1 MSHLKET
8 ENCILC
14 GSKVPSVGHSRFYVR
29 HDGSTK
35 LSQVISELPTNLHRR
50 LQIDWSLRQFC
61 CRDCKI
67 LLEKR
72 QKVSAKVAQIE
83 ADILNNRI
91 NVSKGTCSK
100 KLSYDCDPAINTST
114 PKRTDVILQ
123 TTSHPVPP
131 VSPIQPISSKRLCDR
146 SCQTQTTFQSHEHGH
161 EDLGCKIIVSWPSQ
175 QRQRKV
181 HDMTEDNQ
189 NKDIHWVNHVKV
201 SNRVSG
207 NELPD
212 DKPIK
217 NCLSD
222 LDNSKVAP
230 SAIEHICQ
238 RANYVNLVS
247 RECLG
252 IIQEN
257 ENTTEGMLETLKS
270 MHSYVPRWTSKE
282 NITHFTDIGHVGD
295 QVTVERSVNCLM
307 AVSNGFT
314 ATERLE
320 GIYFEIADWHADLKF
335 LDV

>member
-14 GSKVPSVGHSRFYVR
+14 GSKVPSIGHSRFYVR

-83 ADILNNRI
+83 ADILNRI

-161 EDLGCKIIVSWPSQ
+161 EDLGCK
-175 QRQRKV
+175 
-181 HDMTEDNQ
+181 
-189 NKDIHWVNHVKV
+189 
-201 SNRVSG
+201 
-207 NELPD
+207 
-212 DKPIK
+212 
-217 NCLSD
+217 
-222 LDNSKVAP
+222 
-230 SAIEHICQ
+230 
-238 RANYVNLVS
+238 
-247 RECLG
+247 ECLG

-257 ENTTEGMLETLKS
+257 ENTTEGMLETLTS

-295 QVTVERSVNCLM
+295 QLTVERSVNCLM